1 MVAYVVKCHVV
12 SGVAYIQKS
21 LIVKMLTSALL
32 VLLQFRSVEQK
43 SCCSLLFNIK
53 SERSCAFL
61 HSQAT

>member
-32 VLLQFRSVEQK
+32 VLQFRSDEQK

-53 SERSCAFL
+53 S
-61 HSQAT
+61 QKAT

>member
-12 SGVAYIQKS
+12 SGVAYFQKG

-43 SCCSLLFNIK
+43 GCCSLLFYIK
-53 SERSCAFL
+53 SE
-61 HSQAT
+61 